1 MTDLL
6 NSITSRDFTKF
17 MEISQTLTHEQIKS
31 TITTRSLFY
40 KLFRENLF
48 EWLDH
53 IPHLYEPDEKTL
65 FLLEIDISY
74 NRTDLITKHLSELKD
89 INKVNVGYS
98 GSYVPVLFI
107 ALQRDIECAK
117 KLIENSHVDVNVVY
131 QDMTPKQYLEQRYKF
146 IASHPDYDKINN
158 DLKLKNILEYNIMMN
173 IISSR

>member
-17 MEISQTLTHEQIKS
+17 MEISQTLNHEQIKS
-31 TITTRSLFY
+31 TITTRTLFH
-40 KLFRENLF
+40 KLFRENSF
-48 EWLDH
+48 DWLDH

-65 FLLEIDISY
+65 FLLEIDIFY
-74 NRTDLITKHLSELKD
+74 NRPDLIPKHLSELKD

-98 GSYVPVLFI
+98 GSHVPVLFI

-117 KLIENSHVDVNVVY
+117 KLIENPQVDVNIVCEG
-131 QDMTPKQYLEQRYKF
+131 MTPKQYLERRYQF
-146 IASHPDYDKINN
+146 IASNPDYDKIGN